1 MTRKSIALPP
11 PIEQAIAEL
20 ARLPGIGPRSAQ
32 RLIFHLLRGDREKI
46 EKVARSLLELSG
58 RIRHCTVCGNY
69 TESDPCAICADPA
82 RSRERIC
89 VVEQCYD
96 LAVIE
101 RGGTYDGLYHVL
113 GGAISP
119 LHGRFESDIR
129 IPQLLDRLKGVT
141 EVILA
146 TNPNTEGEATAL
158 LIQQRI
164 QETGKPITITKIAR
178 GLPAGS
184 DLEYADD
191 ATLSEAI
198 KRRVEI

>member
-1 MTRKSIALPP
+1 MPGKSIALPA

-20 ARLPGIGPRSAQ
+20 SRLPGIGPRSAQ
-32 RLIFHLLRGDREKI
+32 RLVFHLLRGDREKI
-46 EKVARSLLELSG
+46 DGVARSLLNLSG
-58 RIRHCTVCGNY
+58 RVRHCTICGNF
-69 TESDPCAICADPA
+69 TENDPCAVCADTT
-82 RSRERIC
+82 RRRDKIC

-101 RGGTYDGLYHVL
+101 RGGSYDGLYHVL

-119 LHGRFESDIR
+119 LHGRFEADVR
-129 IPQLLDRLKGVT
+129 IPQLLDRLNGVT

-158 LIQQRI
+158 LIQKRI
-164 QETGKPITITKIAR
+164 QESGKPITITKIAR

-191 ATLSEAI
+191 ATLSEAM